1 MDSVCFPFVIL
12 CVFFFIVKLTSF
24 TKLSVVS
31 VGLILWTILVF
42 ILYLLYMVVL
52 NLLHNSLGVSHVH
65 YLPTLTDTQE
75 GWRSTERFS
84 FLIPFL
90 FLVLRICEYNYLLDM
105 SALTILE
112 NLLPLLL
119 SLSSPHIVCLGS
131 WVYNHK

>member
-24 TKLSVVS
+24 TKLSLIS
-31 VGLILWTILVF
+31 VGLILWAILVF
-42 ILYLLYMVVL
+42 ILYFLYMVAL

-65 YLPTLTDTQE
+65 YLPALIDTPK
-75 GWRSTERFS
+75 GWISTEGFS
-84 FLIPFL
+84 FLKPTF
-90 FLVLRICEYNYLLDM
+90 VSCTRICEHNYLLDI
-105 SALTILE
+105 SALTILA

-119 SLSSPHIVCLGS
+119 SLSSPHIVCPGL